1 MADPK
6 GFLTTPRETPARR
19 PVDLRILD
27 WREVYEPF
35 PPSRLERQ
43 AGRCMDCGIPF
54 CHNGCPLGN
63 LIPEWN
69 DLVWRH
75 DWREAA
81 ERLHATNNFPEFTG
95 RLCPAPC
102 EAACVLGINA
112 DPVTIKQVEVEIID
126 RAFASGWVVPRPPA
140 ARSGRTVAVIGSGP
154 AGLAAAQQL
163 TRAGH
168 AVTVFERADAPGG
181 LLRYG
186 IPEFKMEKRHL
197 DRRLDQMRAEG
208 TEFRCGVE
216 AGTDVTAAELRAR
229 LRRDRAGRRRPGAAR
244 PAAARARPGRRPPG
258 HGVPAAGQPGRRG
271 CNPWRGPAEPAISA
285 RGRHVV
291 IIGGGDT
298 GADCL
303 GTAHRQG
310 AASVTQLEIL
320 PRPPATRPGHQ
331 PWPTYPM
338 IYRVSSAHEEGG
350 ERVYAVS
357 TQEFLGDDAGPGAGA
372 AAGRGGPGSTRCPAP
387 SASCPATW
395 CCWPWASPARS
406 GRGCSPTSAW
416 TSTPRGNVGPGR
428 LVRDVGARRV
438 RGRRHGPRPV
448 ADRLGHRRGPQ
459 RRRRRRPLPGRDL
472 PPARADPAHRPSAY
486 LIYRAK
492 CPRLHNLWG

>member
-6 GFLTTPRETPARR
+6 GFLSTPRETPVRR
-19 PVDLRILD
+19 PVDLRLRD

-35 PPSRLERQ
+35 PASRLERQ

-69 DLVWRH
+69 DLVRRH
-75 DWREAA
+75 DWRDAA
-81 ERLHATNNFPEFTG
+81 DRLHATNNFPEFTG

-126 RAFASGWVVPRPPA
+126 RAFASGWVAPMPPDV
-140 ARSGRTVAVIGSGP
+140 RTGHTVAVIGSGP
-154 AGLAAAQQL
+154 AGLAAA
-163 TRAGH
+163 
-168 AVTVFERADAPGG
+168 
-181 LLRYG
+181 
-186 IPEFKMEKRHL
+186 
-197 DRRLDQMRAEG
+197 
-208 TEFRCGVE
+208 FRCGVE
-216 AGTDVTAAELRAR
+216 AGTGITAGELRSAHDAVVLAGGAR
-229 LRRDRAGRRRPGAAR
+229 VPRDLPLPGRELDGIHQAMEYLPLSNRAV
-244 PAAARARPGRRPPG
+244 AAA
-258 HGVPAAGQPGRRG
+258 PA
-271 CNPWRGPAEPAISA
+271 GPADPAISA

-320 PRPPATRPGHQ
+320 PRPPQGRPDHQ

-350 ERVYAVS
+350 ERAYAV
-357 TQEFLGDDAGPGAGA
+357 TTLRFLGDEAGRVRALQLA
-372 AAGRGGPGSTRCPAP
+372 EAAGFDPVPGTERELPCDLVLLAMGFTGAERPGLLADL
-387 SASCPATW
+387 
-395 CCWPWASPARS
+395 
-406 GRGCSPTSAW
+406 GVDFDQ
-416 TSTPRGNVGPGR
+416 RGNVARDGSYATSVPG
-428 LVRDVGARRV
+428 VFAAGDMG
-438 RGRRHGPRPV
+438 RGQSLIVWAIAEGRSAAAAV
-448 ADRLGHRRGPQ
+448 DRYLGGNAGLPAPIPPAA
-459 RRRRRRPLPGRDL
+459 RPLT
-472 PPARADPAHRPSAY
+472 
-486 LIYRAK
+486 
-492 CPRLHNLWG
+492 

>member
-6 GFLTTPRETPARR
+6 GFMRTPRETPVRR
-19 PVDLRILD
+19 PVDIRLRD

-35 PPSRLERQ
+35 PAGRLERQ

-75 DWREAA
+75 DWRAA
-81 ERLHATNNFPEFTG
+81 VDRLHATNNFPEFTG

-102 EAACVLGINA
+102 ESACVLGINS

-126 RAFASGWVVPRPPA
+126 RAFSSGWVVPQPPA
-140 ARSGRTVAVIGSGP
+140 VLTGRTVAVIGSGP

-168 AVTVFERADAPGG
+168 AVTVYERDEAPGG
-181 LLRYG
+181 LLRFG

-216 AGTDVTAAELRAR
+216 AGTGIGAAELRGAYDAIVLAGGAR
-229 LRRDRAGRRRPGAAR
+229 VARDLPLPGRELDGIHQAMEYLPLSNKMVASGAA
-244 PAAARARPGRRPPG
+244 GD
-258 HGVPAAGQPGRRG
+258 
-271 CNPWRGPAEPAISA
+271 PAITA

-303 GTAHRQG
+303 GTVHRQG

-320 PRPPATRPGHQ
+320 SRPPDQRPGHQ

-350 ERVYAVS
+350 ERTYAVA
-357 TQEFLGDDAGPGAGA
+357 TLEFLPD
-372 AAGRGGPGSTRCPAP
+372 AAGRVRALRIADASGFDPVPGTERELPCDMVLLAMGFTGPERPGLLT
-387 SASCPATW
+387 
-395 CCWPWASPARS
+395 
-406 GRGCSPTSAW
+406 GLGVEFDL
-416 TSTPRGNVGPGR
+416 RGNVARDGDYATCVPG
-428 LVRDVGARRV
+428 VFAAGDMG
-438 RGRRHGPRPV
+438 RGQSLIVWAIAEGRSAAAAV
-448 ADRLGHRRGPQ
+448 DRYLGGQAGLPAPIPPTA
-459 RRRRRRPLPGRDL
+459 RPL
-472 PPARADPAHRPSAY
+472 
-486 LIYRAK
+486 I
-492 CPRLHNLWG
+492 

>member
-6 GFLTTPRETPARR
+6 GFLTTPREVPDRR
-19 PVDLRILD
+19 PVDLRLRD
-27 WREVYEPF
+27 WHEVYEPF
-35 PPSRLERQ
+35 PASRLEQQ

-54 CHNGCPLGN
+54 CHHGCPLGN

-75 DWREAA
+75 DWRDASD
-81 ERLHATNNFPEFTG
+81 RLHATNNFPEFTG

-102 EAACVLGINA
+102 EAACVLGINS

-126 RAFASGWVVPRPPA
+126 RAFASGWVAPLPPA
-140 ARSGRTVAVIGSGP
+140 TLTGQKVAVVGSGP

-168 AVTVFERADAPGG
+168 AVTVFERDDAPGG

-216 AGTDVTAAELRAR
+216 AGTAVTAAELRAEFDAIVLAGGAR
-229 LRRDRAGRRRPGAAR
+229 VPRDLPM
-244 PAAARARPGRRPPG
+244 PGRDLDGIHQAMEYLPPSNRA
-258 HGVPAAGQPGRRG
+258 VAADRDPLADPAD
-271 CNPWRGPAEPAISA
+271 PADPAISA

-310 AASVTQLEIL
+310 PASVTQLEIL
-320 PRPPATRPGHQ
+320 SRPPATRPDHQ

-350 ERVYAVS
+350 ERAYAV
-357 TQEFLGDDAGPGAGA
+357 TTLEFLGDETGRVRALRLAD
-372 AAGRGGPGSTRCPAP
+372 AAGFDPVPGTERELPCDLVLLAMGFTGAERPGLLADL
-387 SASCPATW
+387 
-395 CCWPWASPARS
+395 
-406 GRGCSPTSAW
+406 GVDFDQ
-416 TSTPRGNVGPGR
+416 RGNVARDGSYATSVPG
-428 LVRDVGARRV
+428 VFVAGDMG
-438 RGRRHGPRPV
+438 RGQSLIVWAIAEGRSAAAAVDRH
-448 ADRLGHRRGPQ
+448 LGGSAGLPAPIAATA
-459 RRRRRRPLPGRDL
+459 RPL
-472 PPARADPAHRPSAY
+472 S
-486 LIYRAK
+486 
-492 CPRLHNLWG
+492 

>member
-1 MADPK
+1 MPDPK
-6 GFLTTPRETPARR
+6 GFMRTPRETPVRR
-19 PVDLRILD
+19 PVELRLQD
-27 WREVYEPF
+27 WREVYQPF
-35 PPSRLERQ
+35 PGATLERQ

-69 DLVWRH
+69 DLVWRG
-75 DWREAA
+75 DWEAAA

-126 RAFASGWVVPRPPA
+126 RAYASGWVRPLPPA
-140 ARSGRTVAVIGSGP
+140 ALSGRSAAVIGSGP

-168 AVTVFERADAPGG
+168 AVTVYERDDLPGG

-208 TEFRCGVE
+208 TRFECGVHV
-216 AGTDVTAAELRAR
+216 GVDISAAELRERFDAVVLCGGAR
-229 LRRDRAGRRRPGAAR
+229 VPRDLPV
-244 PAAARARPGRRPPG
+244 PGRPL
-258 HGVPAAGQPGRRG
+258 AGIYQAMEYLPQANRSYADAGI
-271 CNPWRGPAEPAISA
+271 NA
-285 RGRHVV
+285 RGKHVV

-310 AASVTQLEIL
+310 ARSVTQLEIM
-320 PRPPATRPGHQ
+320 PRPPASRAQNQ

-350 ERVYAVS
+350 ERTYAA
-357 TQEFLGDDAGPGAGA
+357 TTLEFLGDDAGQVRTLRLADAEAFKPVPGTERDLPAELVLLAMGFTGA
-372 AAGRGGPGSTRCPAP
+372 ERPGLLEDLGVAFD
-387 SASCPATW
+387 
-395 CCWPWASPARS
+395 
-406 GRGCSPTSAW
+406 
-416 TSTPRGNVGPGR
+416 PRGNVARDGGYATNVPG
-428 LVRDVGARRV
+428 VFVAGDMG
-438 RGRRHGPRPV
+438 RGQSLIVWAIAEGRSAAAAAGEYLTGV
-448 ADRLGHRRGPQ
+448 
-459 RRRRRRPLPGRDL
+459 RDL
-472 PPARADPAHRPSAY
+472 PAPIPPTARP
-486 LIYRAK
+486 LT
-492 CPRLHNLWG
+492 